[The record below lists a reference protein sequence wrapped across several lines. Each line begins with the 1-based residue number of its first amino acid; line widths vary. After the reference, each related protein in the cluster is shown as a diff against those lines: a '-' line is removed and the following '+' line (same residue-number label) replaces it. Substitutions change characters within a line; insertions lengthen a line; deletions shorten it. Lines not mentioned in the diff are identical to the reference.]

1 MSGQIVHVESA
12 DDVVAAL
19 RERGL
24 SGSAAHKLVQ
34 EALVAAA
41 GRTDLGAVYR
51 LYALAAAVAAATAF
65 LFVSH

>member
-1 MSGQIVHVESA
+1 MSGQIVPVESA

-24 SGSAAHKLVQ
+24 DGSAAHRLVQ
-34 EALVAAA
+34 DALVAAD
-41 GRTDLGAVYR
+41 GRNDLGAVYS